1 MQPGTWSQDIIE
13 LNLSFL
19 RLLRDAMAE
28 DMALAAQAFGFSGR
42 EAKLSML
49 GALSEDKLLNLASA
63 DLLFGISQDDE
74 DEFDIELDKA
84 VRGGPVEPYIS
95 LLVDDR
101 GRALRPWQQE
111 RRMFDLMAWMVIRQ
125 CVQSDPLVAK
135 AVFRLKDPMVI
146 SRIRR
151 LTPKGAHRLANWGGN
166 SKLRVSQALILHLTM
181 AFNDIEG
188 NLLLIPAGAMQTSC
202 RHVDTHV
209 MV

>member
-19 RLLRDAMAE
+19 RLLREAMAE
-28 DMALAAQAFGFSGR
+28 DMALAAQEFGFTGR
-42 EAKLSML
+42 EDKLSML

-63 DLLFGISQDDE
+63 DLLFGIRPE
-74 DEFDIELDKA
+74 DEERFDIELDKA
-84 VRGGPVEPYIS
+84 VRSGPVESYGS
-95 LLVDDR
+95 LLMDER

-125 CVQSDPLVAK
+125 CVQSNPLVAK
-135 AVFRLKDPMVI
+135 AVFRLNDPLVI

-151 LTPKGAHRLANWGGN
+151 LTPKGAHRLARWGGN

-202 RHVDTHV
+202 RHVDSNV